1 MWEWLWLEGRYLYR
15 ECCWTK
21 LLSLKLLDSS
31 HCVDRFELSFRFEAV
46 SIAVEVVVVA
56 GKVVCRMD
64 VVEGG
69 ERRIC

>member
-1 MWEWLWLEGRYLYR
+1 MEGRYLYR

-21 LLSLKLLDSS
+21 LLSLKLLDLS
-31 HCVDRFELSFRFEAV
+31 HCANRFELLFRFEAV

-64 VVEGG
+64 VVGGG
-69 ERRIC
+69 ERRRC